1 MCQSPSLFQKVTF
14 SKKKQ
19 KSGKNKYIIL
29 KCMLVNDIITEYI
42 LAALLNDFSE
52 INVWFLI
59 PYLTITLTPLHGEI
73 LPLRNYS
80 RSKQNYRCRILE
92 IILISTNMVGSS
104 VVRWFLG
111 FHRFQ
116 QATTTWYAEAS
127 TQKKGKAGTCRIGW
141 YRLTTF
147 NLQKGAFWQ
156 DWLKTNKSKK
166 KIVLVFW
173 NMKLFFLARFFVWQ
187 DACKTVTSPMNLIQS
202 QLLFFF
208 RNSTIHSK

>member
-92 IILISTNMVGSS
+92 IILISTNMVGSFE
-104 VVRWFLG
+104 VRWFLG

-166 KIVLVFW
+166 KCPDVLEYEVVLSSKIFCMTGCLQNSHFANEFNSITIAVFFQ
-173 NMKLFFLARFFVWQ
+173 K
-187 DACKTVTSPMNLIQS
+187 
-202 QLLFFF
+202 
-208 RNSTIHSK
+208 